1 MPSFL
6 SDIDIMFNDILRQS
20 NISKKDLIKLKS
32 AIIDAYENDNVSNV
46 QSLFISMKKLDF

>member
-6 SDIDIMFNDILRQS
+6 SDIDMMFNDILRQS

>member
-6 SDIDIMFNDILRQS
+6 SDIDMMFNDILRQS
-20 NISKKDLIKLKS
+20 NISKRDLIKLKS